1 MDTNNQQPVNPGE
14 PKPFTADG
22 IDPRLRGS
30 ANPAADL
37 AAGLVQGV
45 MDRMK
50 GGGNPPPAEP
60 PANQN
65 LNPPPAPANPNP
77 PPANPNPPPAPENQT
92 PPPTP
97 KPVSLADRYAKPDP
111 SAPPEVPTLEP
122 VPAQHDIRLPENT
135 ADNVGHAFAA
145 ARAETKKFRDLAESY
160 RQQVEK
166 VKTDYANY
174 AQREAAIT
182 EKLTSAEN
190 RNKEL
195 EEQIGKLD
203 LEQSPAFRAKY
214 DDPITQ
220 KQADLADELVK
231 SGVPAETAGQ
241 LAGQIITATDINAV
255 QELVAQL
262 APAAQGI
269 AMIRYNEADALFAQ
283 RDQALTEWRQTRT
296 GLEQVATREGIID
309 DAQHRL
315 DLSTYGLERVA
326 AIVPQNLWNDPDFV
340 AYRGEQE
347 EKVKAWYADAGLI
360 AIFRPARRF
369 STSRGSSTRRRVYPR
384 RRSGP
389 CSARSRF
396 SRLRLLPRSP
406 KATSR
411 TSRGRRWIPE
421 RIPCQPRRLSS
432 EAFSG
437 ARKGSDSPV
446 EKCTNPL
453 AIAWGFVLYYAQTAK
468 TSLTCRGNF
477 TGLIR
482 FARSAR

>member
-1 MDTNNQQPVNPGE
+1 MDPNNQQPGNPGE
-14 PKPFTADG
+14 PKPFTADS

-50 GGGNPPPAEP
+50 GVGNPPPAEP

-65 LNPPPAPANPNP
+65 PPPAPANPSPPPANPNP
-77 PPANPNPPPAPENQT
+77 PPANPNPPPAPADQN

-97 KPVSLADRYAKPDP
+97 QPVSLADRYAKPDP
-111 SAPPEVPTLEP
+111 NAQPEVPTLEP
-122 VPAQHDIRLPENT
+122 VPAQQDIRLPENT
-135 ADNVGHAFAA
+135 AENVGRAFAA

-174 AQREAAIT
+174 AHREAAIV

-220 KQADLADELVK
+220 KQTDLANELVK

-241 LAGQIITATDINAV
+241 LAGQVITAKDINAV

-269 AMIRYNEADALFAQ
+269 AMIRFNEADALFAQ

-296 GLEQVATREGIID
+296 GLEQVAAREGIID

-315 DLSTYGLERVA
+315 DLSTYGLERVS

-347 EKVKAWYADAGLI
+347 EKVKAWYGQASEEQIAAAAVEGALVAPYAYQIIQQLGETILHLQGQLDAKARISAPPVGSV
-360 AIFRPARRF
+360 FRQVEVQPPPAPPAKPEGDEPSKPWSQVDPGTDPVSAAAALVGRVLRR
-369 STSRGSSTRRRVYPR
+369 
-384 RRSGP
+384 
-389 CSARSRF
+389 
-396 SRLRLLPRSP
+396 
-406 KATSR
+406 
-411 TSRGRRWIPE
+411 PE
-421 RIPCQPRRLSS
+421 GQ
-432 EAFSG
+432 
-437 ARKGSDSPV
+437 
-446 EKCTNPL
+446 
-453 AIAWGFVLYYAQTAK
+453 
-468 TSLTCRGNF
+468 
-477 TGLIR
+477 
-482 FARSAR
+482 